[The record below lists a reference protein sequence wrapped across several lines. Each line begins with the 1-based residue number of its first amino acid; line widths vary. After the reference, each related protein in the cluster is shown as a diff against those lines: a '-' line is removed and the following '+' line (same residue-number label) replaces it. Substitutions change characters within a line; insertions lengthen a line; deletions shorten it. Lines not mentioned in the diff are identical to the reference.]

1 MRVSSPILFLVVVLA
16 WGLTWYAIRL
26 QLGALPIEVEVFWR
40 FVLATALLSL
50 ALAASGRLRAVPWR
64 LHGWM
69 ALLGLTL
76 FSTNFLLIYRSET
89 WLPSG
94 VASVVFSMATV
105 LTAFNRWW
113 LLGQRPTIRVLTGA
127 LLGVVGVALLFG
139 VDAGPHRSGMLIGVA
154 LALGG
159 TMFFSLG
166 NLVSARIAVT
176 GTDLPNAVLRGMGWG
191 AAALALVMLFEHDRF
206 AIVPTLP
213 WLGSLAY
220 LAVIGSVVGFLAYLS
235 LALRIGADRAAYATV
250 LSPVVALLV
259 SSLFE
264 TYRWTPG
271 AILGLALVLLGN
283 VVIFA
288 RLPRHS
294 RLRSPW
300 TLLSGRAK
308 HSRP

>member
-1 MRVSSPILFLVVVLA
+1 MRVPTPFLFLTIVLA

-26 QLGALPIEVEVFWR
+26 QLGVLPIEVSVFWR
-40 FVLATALLSL
+40 FATATLLL
-50 ALAASGRLRAVPWR
+50 ALGLAVTGRWRDVPWR

-89 WLPSG
+89 RLPSG
-94 VASVVFSMATV
+94 VVAVVFSMATV

-113 LLGQRPTIRVLTGA
+113 LLGVRPTGRVLAGA
-127 LLGVVGVALLFG
+127 LLGICGVALLFG
-139 VDAGPHRSGMLIGVA
+139 IDTGPHRSGILAGVG

-159 TMFFSLG
+159 TMLFSLG
-166 NLVSARIAVT
+166 NLVSARIAAT

-191 AAALALVMLFEHDRF
+191 STALACVLLVEGDRF

-220 LAVIGSVVGFLAYLS
+220 LAAVGSVVGFLAYLS

-259 SSLFE
+259 SSVFE
-264 TYRWTPG
+264 TYRWTPRSG
-271 AILGLALVLLGN
+271 LGLALVLLGN
-283 VVIFA
+283 VVIFVRWPERV
-288 RLPRHS
+288 RLQPE
-294 RLRSPW
+294 
-300 TLLSGRAK
+300 
-308 HSRP
+308 